1 MRIRARVC
9 KNIFMSDNLVADFHI
24 HSKFSRACSKNLT
37 LPNIAA
43 ACELKGIDL
52 IATSDFTHPA
62 WMKHIE
68 EELEEVRSGIF
79 ALTGARSKTRFLLV
93 TEISS
98 IYSQGGKVR
107 RVHSL
112 VFAPSIVV
120 AKKFNAELYDRGCNL
135 KSDGRPIVGVSAKE
149 LVQIARE
156 ISPDMEVVPA
166 HAWTPW
172 FSVFGSKS
180 GFDSLEEC
188 YGEMT
193 PFVHAI
199 ETGLSSDPAMNW
211 QLSKLDSITLI
222 SNSDAHS
229 LEKLGREATVFNIDA
244 ASAYTYS
251 DIIGAIREK
260 KSGLIRETIEFFP
273 EEGKYHVDGH
283 ATCNF
288 SCTPEETKKLEGV
301 CPVCGKK
308 IITVGVLSRVQDLA
322 DRSPQEVIH
331 TIHVPYRKI
340 IPLMQLIAHVFEV
353 GESSK
358 KVRAMYD
365 DMIKMFGTEFAIL
378 LDVSTEKIKLFDAD
392 IAQVITAMRSDNIKI
407 TPGYDGV
414 FGKIQSIKKV
424 LKRKISKV

>member
-37 LPNIAA
+37 LPNIAT

-68 EELEEVRSGIF
+68 EELEEVQPGIF
-79 ALTGARSKTRFLLV
+79 ALTSARSKTRFLLV

-112 VFAPSIVV
+112 VFAPSIAV
-120 AKKFNAELYDRGCNL
+120 AKKFITALQDEGCNL

-149 LVQIARE
+149 LVRIARE
-156 ISPDMEVVPA
+156 ISPEMEVVPA

-188 YGEMT
+188 YEEMT

-229 LEKLGREATVFNIDA
+229 LEKLGREATVFTIDA
-244 ASAYTYS
+244 SSEYTYA
-251 DIIGAIREK
+251 DVIDAIRGGAVK
-260 KSGLIRETIEFFP
+260 ETIEFFP

-288 SCTPEETKKLEGV
+288 SCTPEETKKLGGV

-308 IITVGVLSRVQDLA
+308 IITVGVLSRVHDLA
-322 DRSPQEVIH
+322 DRSTQEVIH
-331 TIHVPYRKI
+331 TTHVPYRKI
-340 IPLMQLIAHVFEV
+340 IPLLQLIAHVFEV

-358 KVRAMYD
+358 KVRAVYD
-365 DMIKMFGTEFAIL
+365 EMVKMFGTEFAVL
-378 LDVSTEKIKLFDAD
+378 LDVPIEKIKLFDAD
-392 IAQVITAMRSDNIKI
+392 IANVIAAMRSDNIKI

-414 FGKIQSIKKV
+414 FGKIELIKKV
-424 LKRKISKV
+424 SKRKNSKV